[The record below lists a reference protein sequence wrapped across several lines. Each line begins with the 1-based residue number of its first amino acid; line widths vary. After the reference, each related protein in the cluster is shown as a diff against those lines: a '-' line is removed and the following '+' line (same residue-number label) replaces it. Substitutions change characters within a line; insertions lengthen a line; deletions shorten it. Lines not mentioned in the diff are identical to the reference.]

1 MTEEDIGIVKH
12 ILNKVFGNINVE
24 ENDDG
29 LDIHKYIHL
38 ESRKVNREI
47 KTLKGYRNILAQAY
61 LVTTCPEGFESDPE
75 VFYTLPEAVKEI
87 VKDIA
92 LYTVECEF
100 DRLVD
105 VV

>member
-1 MTEEDIGIVKH
+1 MTEEDIAIVESV
-12 ILNKVFGNINVE
+12 LNKVFGHVYVQ
-24 ENDDG
+24 ENGDG
-29 LDIHKYIHL
+29 LDIHKFIYL
-38 ESRKVNREI
+38 ETKEVDRQI
-47 KTLKGYRNILAQAY
+47 KTLKGHRTIKTQAY
-61 LVTTCPEGFESDPE
+61 LVTICPEGFESDPE